1 MEAPAAMDVSERCEV
16 PAWGSD
22 PHLASASGRG
32 RVLRPLTA
40 RDEAP
45 VTVLRAEPFV
55 ERQRSSLRIWQG
67 RNRLRPPLSPLMPQ
81 VGATRVRETVAE
93 GRNPKFPHSAV
104 WIDRDGVIW

>member
-16 PAWGSD
+16 PAGGSD

-45 VTVLRAEPFV
+45 VTVLSAEPIV
-55 ERQRSSLRIWQG
+55 ERQRSSLRIGQC
-67 RNRLRPPLSPLMPQ
+67 RNRLRPPLRPLMPQ
-81 VGATRVRETVAE
+81 VEATSVRETVPE
-93 GRNPKFPHSAV
+93 CRNPKLTHSTLWV
-104 WIDRDGVIW
+104 DR